1 MSPRRSTSSSKRFL
15 VAVARASSSASKITS
30 AGTPFSLDTD
40 STTSSTSLLIV
51 RLASRNPLGSRGS
64 ALQDSLAATDR
75 YTAAHRLLHGPAPL
89 IKTGNDVGLVDRVD
103 GQQILMIVDKHDDIL
118 VFHAAQQP
126 LEVASPLEGR
136 TQSNLYLL
144 AGMPG
149 ELIQREQR
157 PVHARRRHLQG
168 VLDAD
173 RVLDIEHPA
182 DLTADLLAI

>member
-1 MSPRRSTSSSKRFL
+1 
-15 VAVARASSSASKITS
+15 
-30 AGTPFSLDTD
+30 
-40 STTSSTSLLIV
+40 
-51 RLASRNPLGSRGS
+51 
-64 ALQDSLAATDR
+64 
-75 YTAAHRLLHGPAPL
+75 
-89 IKTGNDVGLVDRVD
+89 VD

-182 DLTADLLAI
+182 DLTADLLAIIDQDAIGMIDVDAQDRMLALRQKFDTPALIAERLYDRGQHSLQLIKPARHLNPLECSTNKKWAKRPSLKATSVWPN